1 MAASFYT
8 PISWGSQPQP
18 DFLAGMTPT
27 ISQPGVNIPG
37 DPSGGMG
44 GGMFGGMSNWLNDS
58 GILGKTLGDGTKL
71 QGWGGM
77 AVGAASGIMNGL
89 LGFQQMGMAKDA
101 AKENRRQFDM
111 NYGAQVKTTNAQLQD
126 RQRAR
131 VASNPGAYQSVG
143 DYMKTYGIGG

>member
-1 MAASFYT
+1 MAGSLYT
-8 PISWGSQPQP
+8 PFQWGAQPQQ
-18 DFLAGMTPT
+18 DFLSSLTPT
-27 ISQPGVNIPG
+27 LSQPGISAPMDAGAGSSMFSGVN
-37 DPSGGMG
+37 
-44 GGMFGGMSNWLNDS
+44 NWLNDS

-77 AVGAASGIMNGL
+77 AVGAASGIMNSL

-101 AKENRRQFDM
+101 AKENRRQFDL
-111 NYGAQVKTTNAQLQD
+111 NYGAQVKTTNSQLED

-131 VASNPGAYQSVG
+131 VASNSGAYQSVG